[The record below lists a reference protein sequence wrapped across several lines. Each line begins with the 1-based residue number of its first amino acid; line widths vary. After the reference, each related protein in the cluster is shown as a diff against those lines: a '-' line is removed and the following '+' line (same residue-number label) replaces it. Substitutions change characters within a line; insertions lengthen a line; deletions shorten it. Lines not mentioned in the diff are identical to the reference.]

1 MAESKDLVHRVP
13 KKKKVVVEVPEGGE
27 VEITVKPKGKGKK
40 EESGGRRQ
48 LLG

>member
-1 MAESKDLVHRVP
+1 MP
-13 KKKKVVVEVPEGGE
+13 KKKGKKVEVTVPEGGE
-27 VEITVKPKGKGKK
+27 VEITVKSKGKGKK